1 MQGDNGGERRRFER
15 FGVDWTVH
23 ELRPGRT
30 SYKVLDFGA
39 GGIRVDTELKHP
51 DGTLLVLMFDLSDP
65 LRSFVAPARVLSRN
79 DGHESSRLEFL
90 MPQYHLS
97 RVLSEK
103 IN

>member
-1 MQGDNGGERRRFER
+1 MQGDNGSERRRFER
-15 FGVDWTVH
+15 YGVDWTVH
-23 ELRPGRT
+23 EIRPGRT

-39 GGIRVDTELKHP
+39 GGIRIDSNLEHP
-51 DGTLLVLMFDLSDP
+51 EGTLLVLMFELREPLS
-65 LRSFVAPARVLSRN
+65 SFVAPARVLAKS
-79 DGHESSRLEFL
+79 DALESSRLEFL